1 MSLNR
6 ICEKSDCRNDFSCQ
20 SNYLTTSD
28 KLALSPK
35 VAEAKVLKVKEGKL
49 TTLKGRD
56 PNTRKHSSSTQPPLL
71 IKFKL
76 VKVFSKTK
84 PPEDVRFKRRLT
96 IAYPKGCLTKSL
108 KVVYFHSVNKVSFQS
123 IFRSTAKSVRK
134 ELEFSSRRS
143 ISKSM
148 LLMLQ

>member
-6 ICEKSDCRNDFSCQ
+6 ICEKSDCRNGFSCQ

-35 VAEAKVLKVKEGKL
+35 VAEAKVLKVKEGRLKVKEGRL

-56 PNTRKHSSSTQPPLL
+56 PTTRKHSSSTL

-108 KVVYFHSVNKVSFQS
+108 KVFYYVVSFDFS
-123 IFRSTAKSVRK
+123 IRYARN
-134 ELEFSSRRS
+134 
-143 ISKSM
+143 
-148 LLMLQ
+148 

>member
-35 VAEAKVLKVKEGKL
+35 VAEAKVLKVKEGRL
-49 TTLKGRD
+49 MTLKGRD
-56 PNTRKHSSSTQPPLL
+56 PTTRKHSSSTQPPLLTL

-108 KVVYFHSVNKVSFQS
+108 KVVYFLVSFQS
-123 IFRSTAKSVRK
+123 IFRSTVKSVRK
-134 ELEFSSRRS
+134 ELEFSSHRS
-143 ISKSM
+143 ISKSI
-148 LLMLQ
+148 LLMLE